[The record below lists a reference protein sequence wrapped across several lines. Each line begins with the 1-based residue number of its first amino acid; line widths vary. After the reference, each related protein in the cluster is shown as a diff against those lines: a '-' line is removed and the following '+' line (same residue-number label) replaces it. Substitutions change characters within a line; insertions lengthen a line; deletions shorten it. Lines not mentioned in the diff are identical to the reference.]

1 MRAHA
6 LSELARGPHRIITR
20 DDFVAAG
27 HQARQWYRCIDTG
40 ALVLVHPRV
49 AVAAG
54 TAVTPLVRI
63 AAAVTLARPG
73 SMAGLRSG
81 AFLWD
86 HDIVGDAPIDV
97 ISPGRGT
104 RLHIPGIV
112 HHRPTDLTDLR
123 PVMRHGIPCANPLRC
138 LVDLGAVAP
147 DAVDDFLTFL
157 RVRKLVSL
165 DAAKDALERHR
176 VQGRPGITAL
186 RAAIKD
192 HMWLEGAPDSKLE
205 IAMARLRARF
215 PLPEMQFHAWI
226 AGYEVDFWVIDTPV
240 VLECLGW
247 EAHGLDSNQFD
258 FDKQRTT
265 DLLRAGYVVVP
276 LVWNDIVKNP
286 ASAAAQIR
294 EVVAR
299 WGTSTSPA

>member
-6 LSELARGPHRIITR
+6 LTELARGRHRIITR

-27 HQARQWYRCIDTG
+27 HDARQWYRCIDTG

-49 AVAAG
+49 AVVAG
-54 TAVTPLVRI
+54 TTITPLVRI
-63 AAAVTLARPG
+63 AGAVALARRG

-104 RLHIPGIV
+104 RLDIPDIV

-138 LVDLGAVAP
+138 LSDLGAVAP
-147 DAVDDFLTFL
+147 DAVYDFLTHL
-157 RVRKLVSL
+157 RVQKIVSL
-165 DAAKDALERHR
+165 DAATTTLERHGGR
-176 VQGRPGITAL
+176 GRPGISAL
-186 RAAIKD
+186 RAAIRAQALAD
-192 HMWLEGAPDSKLE
+192 GAPDSTLE
-205 IAMARLRARF
+205 LAMDRVARRF
-215 PLPEMQFHAWI
+215 RLPKMQFHAWI

-240 VLECLGW
+240 VLECMGW
-247 EAHGLDSNQFD
+247 RAHGNDRDQFNY
-258 FDKQRTT
+258 DKNRQAA
-265 DLLRAGYVVVP
+265 LLAAGYVVMP
-276 LVWNDIVKNP
+276 LVWNDIVNAP
-286 ASAAAQIR
+286 ARAAAQVR
-294 EVVAR
+294 EVVDR
-299 WGTSTSPA
+299 WGIPMSSG